1 MLIKQKKNKSEI
13 TGKKL
18 CMVVRMNM
26 KPLKLR
32 KAFFLFSSRCVNEK
46 DSNIKWK
53 KPYV

>member
-1 MLIKQKKNKSEI
+1 MLLKQKKNKSEI

-18 CMVVRMNM
+18 CMVLRMNM

-32 KAFFLFSSRCVNEK
+32 KTFFFSSSRYVNEK

-53 KPYV
+53 KP